1 MQPQESCQNDP
12 INAMTDYKGQ
22 ITMDMVKRELSVLL
36 LMCKISTVALQS
48 SIQAL
53 QKWKQIVHMIQ
64 LSPGLA
70 CTQQTAKCLG
80 TRFTSTFTAKNANS

>member
-1 MQPQESCQNDP
+1 
-12 INAMTDYKGQ
+12 MTDYKGQ

-53 QKWKQIVHMIQ
+53 QKMETDCPYDPTI
-64 LSPGLA
+64 
-70 CTQQTAKCLG
+70 
-80 TRFTSTFTAKNANS
+80 TRAGMYATNS